1 MKRWLTLKAFIIGK
15 FVFLERLLD
24 LKSIIISYYYS
35 INLTIIM
42 NVASL
47 LSKQSKDVCIINYD
61 KIKWDFYPYNIDFSL
76 NCSPKSEI
84 IVFEAENEREIPK
97 NFRLVTTYKNLKID
111 GTKIKIDKV
120 DINLY
125 KSRID
130 DEEYL
135 FRVINGKIED
145 YEIRDIDKEIL
156 NIITSLGNPC
166 NLTDVINISQKKLNL
181 PRDKIREE
189 LQFLIQIGK
198 IKIHNKIIELI

>member
-1 MKRWLTLKAFIIGK
+1 M
-15 FVFLERLLD
+15 FLERLLE
-24 LKSIIISYYYS
+24 LKSIITSYYYY
-35 INLTIIM
+35 INLAIIM

-47 LSKQSKDVCIINYD
+47 LSKENKDICIINYD
-61 KIKWDFYPYNIDFSL
+61 KIKWDFYPYDIDFSL
-76 NCSPKSEI
+76 NCSPRSEI
-84 IVFEAENEREIPK
+84 IVFEAESEKEIPK
-97 NFRLVTTYKNLKID
+97 NFKLITTYKNLKVD
-111 GTKIKIDKV
+111 GIKIKIDKIDV
-120 DINLY
+120 NLY

-130 DEEYL
+130 DKEYL

-145 YEIRDIDKEIL
+145 YEIGDIDKEIL
-156 NIITSLGNPC
+156 NIISSLGNPC